1 MGPAASFFEPAG
13 PSAAILPA
21 MPQRTNIL
29 ITGASAGLG
38 ERMAHE
44 FAARGRNLALAARRL
59 DRLEAVRGDILAA
72 HPGVTVAVRQLD
84 VTDHQQVFEV
94 FKAFDDDL
102 GGLGGL
108 DRVIVNAGGGKGR
121 SIGTGG
127 FADNSANVSLNFV
140 AALAQCEAAIE
151 LFRARSA
158 GHLVVM
164 SSMSAVRGLP
174 RHMTT
179 YGAAKAGVAAL
190 AEGIRADLLRTPIRV
205 STIYPGY
212 IVSEGNRP
220 DPRNKLMVSTE
231 KGVASIVRAIERERR
246 DAMVPAWPWVPLGV
260 LMRVAPLGLVARFL

>member
-1 MGPAASFFEPAG
+1 
-13 PSAAILPA
+13 
-21 MPQRTNIL
+21 MPQRSNIL

-44 FAARGRNLALAARRL
+44 FAERGRNLALAARRL
-59 DRLEAVRGDILAA
+59 ERLEAVRADILAA
-72 HPGVTVAVRQLD
+72 HPEVTVAVRQLD
-84 VTDHQQVFEV
+84 VTDHRQVFDV
-94 FKAFDDDL
+94 FRAFDDD
-102 GGLGGL
+102 LGGL

-127 FADNSANVSLNFV
+127 FADNSANASLNFL

>member
-1 MGPAASFFEPAG
+1 MV
-13 PSAAILPA
+13 L
-21 MPQRTNIL
+21 RTNIL

-59 DRLEAVRGDILAA
+59 DRLEAVRADILAA
-72 HPGVTVAVRQLD
+72 HPGVTVAVRRLD
-84 VTDHQQVFEV
+84 VTDHDQVFEV
-94 FKAFDDDL
+94 FRAFDGDL
-102 GGLGGL
+102 GGI
-108 DRVIVNAGGGKGR
+108 DRVVVNAGGGKGR

-127 FADNSANVSLNFV
+127 FADNAASASLNFL
-140 AALAQCEAAIE
+140 AALAQCEAAVE
-151 LFRARSA
+151 LFRERSA
-158 GHLVVM
+158 GHLVVI

-190 AEGIRADLLRTPIRV
+190 AEGIRADLLGTPIKV

-231 KGVASIVRAIERERR
+231 KGVTAIVRAIERERR
-246 DAMVPAWPWVPLGV
+246 DAMVPAWPWVPLGF
-260 LMRVAPLGLVARFL
+260 LMRRAPLGLVAKFT